1 MKKFFFALVLALL
14 TFTWAAYSQNE
25 CQNDQL
31 LTTLDEYIQQVKEGW
46 EIPGMAVSVI
56 KDGKMVFSKGYG
68 IKEMGSNAPV
78 ESSSIFQ
85 IGSVSKSFT
94 AAVMASVVDEGLVSW
109 DDTVKNILPDF
120 RWGDEYVENNMQ
132 VKDLMTHKTGI
143 GGQVGTY
150 IPNVGYDRDDV
161 YQMMGLI
168 KPKYQFRH
176 TYAYN
181 NITFIIAEKVIEKVT
196 GKTWE
201 ENIRTRIFE
210 PLGMTSSSVNGYGSE
225 VENGFM
231 DAGDRACVPHEFYY
245 VPDKMHVAPLY
256 GDERALW
263 WETVIGPA
271 GSVNSTVEDM
281 AKYAQFHLDLGKVG
295 DKQVISERQMKYLH
309 KGQTIVSQSDDY
321 IRLYGHCWFVEQNDR
336 YRLLFHTGTTWGFTA
351 ICAFVPE
358 LDLGLVVLCNSEV
371 PSDPRYAIMRKTV
384 DLYLGDGVERDYN
397 AEYLADWWESERKDQ
412 AEKEKNQKPVE
423 VIPAPNPKA
432 ITGHYHKG
440 PLFGCAEVEYEDGK
454 LYIKV
459 GKKGWKRELTHV
471 NGLEYSFRSDGYAFP
486 VKFTMDKKG
495 KEAVK
500 LEIDFHNG
508 DGNDFGPWEKEH
520 DHH

>member
-1 MKKFFFALVLALL
+1 M
-14 TFTWAAYSQNE
+14 
-25 CQNDQL
+25 
-31 LTTLDEYIQQVKEGW
+31 
-46 EIPGMAVSVI
+46 
-56 KDGKMVFSKGYG
+56 
-68 IKEMGSNAPV
+68 
-78 ESSSIFQ
+78 
-85 IGSVSKSFT
+85 
-94 AAVMASVVDEGLVSW
+94 
-109 DDTVKNILPDF
+109 
-120 RWGDEYVENNMQ
+120 
-132 VKDLMTHKTGI
+132 
-143 GGQVGTY
+143 
-150 IPNVGYDRDDV
+150 
-161 YQMMGLI
+161 
-168 KPKYQFRH
+168 
-176 TYAYN
+176 
-181 NITFIIAEKVIEKVT
+181 
-196 GKTWE
+196 
-201 ENIRTRIFE
+201 
-210 PLGMTSSSVNGYGSE
+210 
-225 VENGFM
+225 ENGFV

-295 DKQVISERQMKYLH
+295 EKQVISERQMKYLH

-371 PSDPRYAIMRKTV
+371 PSDPRYAIMRKTI

-397 AEYLADWWESERKDQ
+397 AEYLASWWESERKDQ
-412 AEKEKNQKPVE
+412 AEKEKNKKPVE

-432 ITGHYHKG
+432 LVGHYHKG
-440 PLFGCAEVEYEDGK
+440 PLFGCAEVELEDGK

-486 VKFTMDKKG
+486 VTFTMDEKG
-495 KEAVK
+495 KKAVK
-500 LEIDFHNG
+500 LEVDFHNG
-508 DGNDFGPWEKEH
+508 DGNNFGPWEREH